1 MTETFTASNGMTVER
16 DHNNDVVIDTISVFM
31 ADGTALALREF
42 FQHERDEELGR
53 WRWPENPDW
62 VGVEGEEQVGMR
74 TVVLVNERTLER
86 FWINYRAMDAAPDA
100 SIDKHAA
107 RAYFEDHPE
116 RRPWEDA
123 KHGEVWAMTVGEGP
137 EMVTYVDRQTTSF
150 PRFIDPADDMSYGP
164 KSGFTAG
171 RRIWPED
178 AT

>member
-1 MTETFTASNGMTVER
+1 MSVFTATNGMTVER
-16 DHNNDVVIDTISVFM
+16 DHNNDVVVDTISVLM
-31 ADGTALALREF
+31 ADGTALASREF

-86 FWINYRAMDAAPDA
+86 FWINYRAMDAAQDA

-107 RAYFEDHPE
+107 RAFFEAHPE
-116 RRPWEDA
+116 QKPWHDA
-123 KHGEVWAMTVGEGP
+123 EPGEVWIIREVDAQPTAARAC
-137 EMVTYVDRQTTSF
+137 MVNERMQFEPVNNITRHIDVD
-150 PRFIDPADDMSYGP
+150 DPLIAD
-164 KSGFTAG
+164 A

-178 AT
+178 AS